1 MIIESFFVV
10 YKLLKNN
17 SIQLA
22 KVIFFFKKKRYFFA
36 LMEIISV
43 TTMLFLNIQNRYIFF
58 STNCQLMT
66 CQNSLR

>member
-22 KVIFFFKKKRYFFA
+22 KVIFFFKKKRYF
-36 LMEIISV
+36 
-43 TTMLFLNIQNRYIFF
+43 
-58 STNCQLMT
+58 
-66 CQNSLR
+66 LR

>member
-22 KVIFFFKKKRYFFA
+22 KVIFFSKEKRYF
-36 LMEIISV
+36 
-43 TTMLFLNIQNRYIFF
+43 
-58 STNCQLMT
+58 
-66 CQNSLR
+66 LR